1 MGDRPDRVGVA
12 LLNMGGPAGPDQ
24 VEPFLRELF
33 ADPAILGVPWPVR
46 PLLASWIA
54 RKRAPHSRVRYERH
68 GGASPLLAA
77 TDAQAQALEARLE
90 WPVAVAMR
98 YGRPTSGEAL
108 DSLAQLGVTRVVAL
122 PLYPQ
127 YSTTTSATSLA
138 AVREAAG
145 ERGIE
150 LAEVDSYPEHPGL
163 LDAIVGAVEE
173 QLREADDG
181 GDRGRTHLMF
191 AAHGIPLARVRAGD
205 PYPEQVRASA
215 RAVGDR
221 FDLPWSL
228 AFQSRVGPARWLE
241 PSVEDEVDRLVD
253 EGVETLVVQPLT
265 FVSENLETLDDLDR
279 ELAGHAAEQGIH
291 RFLRGA
297 APGVDPAFIGGLANL
312 ARGRAAAA
320 GWSGGQ
326 RDENTGRARRRVPT
340 EDSMLDA
347 IVIGGGLSG
356 LAAGSTLATQGH
368 SVRVFEAQEEPG
380 GNIRTRDVDGHL
392 MESGPH
398 SWMGSADAW
407 WARGAALG
415 GGDGGQETRPES
427 RQRFIWRGGSL
438 RRLPSGPGSAV
449 TTSILGTGAKLRL
462 LAEPFVRGG
471 AREDDTVDTFFR
483 RRFGAEAADYLAGP
497 FVSGI
502 YAGDARQI
510 GARASFPLLWGAERD
525 HGSVVR
531 GLLKH
536 MKRKKR
542 EREAAGDTRP
552 VRRGQFSLVGGMG
565 ALADAMAARL
575 GDDLVTSTPAR
586 GLTRVDDG
594 WELETDAGPVRAR
607 VAVVACPPDDTGRLL
622 APLDEKLSQELRRIP
637 LSPAAVVHLAGP
649 EPSPFPQGF
658 GFLVPRHQ
666 GIRTLGTVCISNLYP
681 GRAPEGRWLVTSFI
695 GGSLDPGA
703 LDLDDQALVDQVGS
717 DNARLLNRVVEPD
730 LARVLRYKY
739 AIPQLL
745 PDHPER
751 VTRIRDR
758 VATEHPGLV
767 LAGNYLTGVGMKDAA
782 ATGLEAARAAT
793 DLLRE

>member
-1 MGDRPDRVGVA
+1 MGASTDRAGVA
-12 LLNMGGPAGPDQ
+12 LLNMGGPAGPDE

-46 PLLASWIA
+46 PLLAGWIA
-54 RKRAPHSRVRYERH
+54 RRRAPHSALRYERH

-77 TDAQAQALEARLE
+77 TADQATALEDRLG

-98 YGRPTSGEAL
+98 YGRPTSREAL
-108 DSLAQLGVTRVVAL
+108 DELARRGVARVVAL

-127 YSTTTSATSLA
+127 YSTTTSATSLEALRQAA
-138 AVREAAG
+138 AVRGMA
-145 ERGIE
+145 
-150 LAEVDSYPEHPGL
+150 LAEVESYPELPGL
-163 LDAIVGAVEE
+163 LDAIEGAVET
-173 QLREADDG
+173 QLAAARAD
-181 GDRGRTHLMF
+181 GDDARIHLLF
-191 AAHGIPLARVRAGD
+191 AAHGIPLSRVRRGD
-205 PYPEQVRASA
+205 PYPGQVASTA
-215 RAVGDR
+215 RAVGER
-221 FDLPWSL
+221 LDLPWSL

-241 PSVEDEVDRLVD
+241 PTVEDEVDRLAAD
-253 EGVETLVVQPLT
+253 GVETLVVQPLT

-279 ELAGHAAEQGIH
+279 ELAAHASERGIH

-297 APGVDPAFIGGLANL
+297 APGTDPAFIGGLAEL
-312 ARGRAAAA
+312 ARARAAAA
-320 GWSGGQ
+320 GWRTTNGKT
-326 RDENTGRARRRVPT
+326 RTGRTLGRAAS
-340 EDSMLDA
+340 EDSMRDV

-356 LAAGSTLATQGH
+356 LAAGYSLASEGR
-368 SVRVFEAQEEPG
+368 SVRVFEAQDEPG
-380 GNIRTRDVDGHL
+380 GNIRTRDVEGHL

-398 SWMGSADAW
+398 SWMGSAESMWDLVE
-407 WARGAALG
+407 RLG
-415 GGDGGQETRPES
+415 LDDRVQETRPES

-438 RRLPSGPGSAV
+438 RRLPSGPASAV

-462 LAEPFVRGG
+462 LAEPFVRGD
-471 AREDDTVDTFFR
+471 AHEDDTVDAFFR
-483 RRFGAEAADYLAGP
+483 RRFGDEAADYLAGP

-510 GARASFPLLWGAERD
+510 GARASFPLLWKAERE

-531 GLLKH
+531 GLMKHLKQ
-536 MKRKKR
+536 KRR
-542 EREAAGDTRP
+542 EREAAVDARP

-565 ALADAMAARL
+565 ALSDAMAARL
-575 GDDLVTSTPAR
+575 GDDLWTSTPAR
-586 GLTRVDDG
+586 QLTRIDG
-594 WELETDAGPVRAR
+594 GWQLETDSGTHRAR
-607 VAVVACPPDDTGRLL
+607 IAIVACPPDDTARLL
-622 APLDEKLSQELRRIP
+622 APLDGDLAQELRQIP

-649 EPSPFPQGF
+649 EPSPFPRGF

-717 DNARLLNRVVEPD
+717 DNARLVNQVLEPD
-730 LARVLRYKY
+730 LARVLRYKA

-751 VTRIRDR
+751 VGRIRDR
-758 VATEHPGLV
+758 VTSRHPGLV

-782 ATGLEAARAAT
+782 ATGLEAAAT
-793 DLLRE
+793 AGALLG